1 MLVKET
7 QLKVL
12 LQIYRKIDIV
22 WGNRAVTSP
31 KDSRMRAEE
40 YRHRRRYRLNAKDNI
55 EEVYGIEIPMIDN
68 LLKFDVTSNTIF
80 LFGKWVILDIFGIA
94 IPKRK

>member
-31 KDSRMRAEE
+31 KDSWCVRKSIGTEE
-40 YRHRRRYRLNAKDNI
+40 
-55 EEVYGIEIPMIDN
+55 
-68 LLKFDVTSNTIF
+68 
-80 LFGKWVILDIFGIA
+80 DIV
-94 IPKRK
+94 